1 MKVID
6 EDDYNEWNQEYD
18 AAQLQLDEREAAV
31 CFFFASMLY
40 LSFLFS
46 YLHALDIL

>member
-18 AAQLQLDEREAAV
+18 AAQLQLDGREKAV
-31 CFFFASMLY
+31 CYIFCSTYHFSSLIYMLWTFY
-40 LSFLFS
+40 R
-46 YLHALDIL
+46 